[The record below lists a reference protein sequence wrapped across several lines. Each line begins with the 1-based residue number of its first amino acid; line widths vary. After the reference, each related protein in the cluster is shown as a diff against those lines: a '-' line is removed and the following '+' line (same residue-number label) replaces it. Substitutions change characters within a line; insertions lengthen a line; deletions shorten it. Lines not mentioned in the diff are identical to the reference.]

1 MNKSDLIDK
10 IAERADV
17 SKADTEKVLK
27 AFEEVVQQV
36 VAKGDEKLTLAGF
49 VSFEQTHRKARTA
62 RNPQTGE
69 PIKVPATNAVKIT
82 PGATL
87 KKVAKGTQKPPK

>member
-1 MNKSDLIDK
+1 MNKSELVEK
-10 IAERADV
+10 VSERAGV
-17 SKADTEKVLK
+17 TKADTERVLK

-36 VAKGDEKLTLAGF
+36 VGKGAEKLTLTGF
-49 VSFEQTHRKARTA
+49 MSFEQVKRKARTG

-69 PIKVPATNAVKIT
+69 TIKVAATKAVKIT

-87 KKVAKGTQKPPK
+87 KNVAKGTVKAPK

>member
-1 MNKSDLIDK
+1 MNKSELVDK
-10 IAERADV
+10 IAEKTDV

-27 AFEEVVQQV
+27 AFEETVQEV
-36 VAKGDEKLTLAGF
+36 VAKGKEKLTLAGF
-49 VSFEQTHRKARTA
+49 VSFEQTKRKARTA

-69 PIKVPATNAVKIT
+69 PINVPAQNAVKVT

-87 KKVAKGTQKPPK
+87 KKTAKEGKAPK